1 MKRNLLVAVGLLALI
16 ALLGIGSVVL
26 EKRAAIDAAGVE
38 APIFEV
44 DPLWPKPLP
53 NHWVLGW
60 TVGVTVD
67 SQDHIWIVHQATKLE
82 PPELWGAAKESG
94 CCFAAPPVLE
104 FDQAGNLLASWGGP
118 GAGYDW
124 MDNPH
129 GVYADAKGNIWMGGN
144 GAGDSQVLKFTQ
156 AGKFLMQIGHPK
168 MSKGSNDVENLN
180 KATKVWVDEAANEV
194 YVSDG
199 YSNRRVI
206 VFDSN
211 TGKYKRH
218 WGAYGNKPDDT
229 NLGNLNPDEPP
240 VKQFRLPVHCVA
252 IANDGL
258 VYVCDRKNDRLQV
271 FKKDGTFVK
280 EQFWARRTL
289 GDGAVGD
296 VAFSRDPA
304 QKYLY
309 VSDPSNDK
317 IYIVLRETLQTLT
330 AIGDGGRQP
339 GQFYSVHSIFTD
351 SKGNLYTAETR
362 RGQRLQ
368 KFVYKGLGPVT
379 KQDQG
384 VVWPKK

>member
-1 MKRNLLVAVGLLALI
+1 MKRNLLVAGILFALMV
-16 ALLGIGSVVL
+16 LLGAGSVFF
-26 EKRAAIDAAGVE
+26 ERRAVTDAAGVE

-67 SQDHIWIVHQATKLE
+67 AQDHIWIVHQATKLE
-82 PPELWGAAKESG
+82 PPELWGASKESG

-118 GAGYDW
+118 GPGYDW

-144 GAGDSQVLKFTQ
+144 GAGDSEVLKFTQ
-156 AGKFLMQIGHPK
+156 SGKFLMQIGHPK
-168 MSKGSNDVENLN
+168 MSKGSNDIENLN
-180 KATKVWVDEAANEV
+180 KATKIWVDEAANEA

-229 NLGNLNPDEPP
+229 NLGNLKPDEPP

-252 IANDGL
+252 ISNDGL

-280 EQFWARRTL
+280 EQFFARTTL

-296 VAFSRDPA
+296 VAFSRDPQ

-317 IYIVLRETLQTLT
+317 IYIVQRDTLQTLT

>member
-1 MKRNLLVAVGLLALI
+1 MKRTFLAAATFLALLAILAVGSMLL
-16 ALLGIGSVVL
+16 
-26 EKRAAIDAAGVE
+26 ERRASLNAAGVE
-38 APIFEV
+38 APTFEV

-60 TVGVTVD
+60 TVGVAVD
-67 SQDHIWIVHQATKLE
+67 AQDHIWIVHQATKLE
-82 PPELWGAAKESG
+82 APELWGATKESE

-118 GAGYDW
+118 GQGYDW

-129 GVYADAKGNIWMGGN
+129 GVFADAKGNIWMGGN
-144 GAGDSQVLKFTQ
+144 GPTDSQVLKFTPD
-156 AGKFLMQIGHPK
+156 GKFLMQIGHPK

-199 YSNRRVI
+199 YSNRRLI

-229 NLGNLNPDEPP
+229 NLGNLKPDEPP

-252 IANDGL
+252 ISNDGF
-258 VYVCDRKNDRLQV
+258 VYVCDRKNNRLQV
-271 FKKDGTFVK
+271 FRKDGTFVK
-280 EQFWARRTL
+280 EQFFARRTL

-296 VAFSRDPA
+296 VAFSRDPQ

-309 VSDPSNDK
+309 VSDPSNEK
-317 IYIVLRETLQTLT
+317 IYIVQRDTLQTLT
-330 AIGDGGRQP
+330 TMGDGGRQP
-339 GQFYSVHSIFTD
+339 GQFYSVHSIVTD
-351 SKGNLYTAETR
+351 SRGNLYTAETR
-362 RGQRLQ
+362 RGQRVQ
-368 KFVYKGLGPVT
+368 KFIYKGLAPVT
-379 KQDQG
+379 KPEQG
-384 VVWPKK
+384 VLWPKK